1 MLGILIF
8 SLFLGLLLSQKIINS
23 SKRALNQLICLLLGF
38 FLLNSALAQRDTGLL
53 KNIKIN
59 GSLSVGYWFNTRVST
74 NAAGEKTITSTPNWF
89 IQGAPTISIYGMQ
102 FPFTANYSNN
112 QFSYSQPFNQY
123 GVSPR
128 YKWLTLHGGYRN
140 MTFSKYSMAGVTFLG
155 GGVDLNPGKFRFS
168 AFYGRFA
175 KGIEQDSNVLNTGAV
190 LIPTYERWGY
200 GVKIGVGTEQNH
212 LDLIITKIKD
222 DTASIRTPDN
232 ENIRPGD
239 NICVGLAGKF
249 RMFKRKVTAEFE
261 STLSAVTNDLTVKG
275 EIPEAKFLERFMS
288 INYSSTI
295 NPAAFASLAYNSKY
309 FRLGIQSEFIGPA
322 FRTFGMYYIQNDLW
336 RNSIKPSLRLFKGKL
351 NLSGSIGYQT
361 DNLFNQKATTTT
373 RVISSGNASA
383 RLGRNLMLRANFS
396 NFGTDQSS
404 GLIQLND
411 SIRVSQINRTYGA
424 SVIYNIRGK
433 RFFSNIVANIMSQ
446 GLDDLNVVTAQF
458 SETQLNT
465 ATFNYNIGH
474 KKSGLNMGIGY
485 SISDI
490 QNNQGNILQSGPV
503 MRVGWSLPK
512 YHLNVSAGLN
522 QQNRVQNAVSDGSI
536 LSLSNNINWTIQKKH
551 RLGVVHQQ
559 VINTSSAQ
567 SLLKQNQNRIGIT
580 YGYSF

>member
-1 MLGILIF
+1 M
-8 SLFLGLLLSQKIINS
+8 
-23 SKRALNQLICLLLGF
+23 
-38 FLLNSALAQRDTGLL
+38 
-53 KNIKIN
+53 
-59 GSLSVGYWFNTRVST
+59 GYWFNTRVST

-128 YKWLTLHGGYRN
+128 YKWVTLHGGYRN

-175 KGIEQDSNVLNTGAV
+175 KGIEQDSNTINTGAV

-212 LDLIITKIKD
+212 IDLVITKIKD
-222 DTASIRTPDN
+222 DTASIQTPDN

-239 NICVGLAGKF
+239 NLCLGLAGRF
-249 RMFKRKVTAEFE
+249 RMFKKKVTAEFE
-261 STLSAVTNDLTVKG
+261 TTISALTNDLTAGGEFAEAEIVK
-275 EIPEAKFLERFMS
+275 PFLDV
-288 INYSSTI
+288 NLSSTI
-295 NPAAFASLAYNSKY
+295 NPAAFASLNYNSKY

-336 RNSIKPSLRLFKGKL
+336 RNSIKPSIRLLKGKF

-361 DNLFNQKATTTT
+361 DNVLNQKATTTT
-373 RVISSGNASA
+373 RLISSGNANI
-383 RLGRNLMLRANFS
+383 RLGRNLILRANFS

-404 GLIQLND
+404 GLLQLND
-411 SIRVSQINRTYGA
+411 SIRVSQINRTYGG
-424 SVIYNIRGK
+424 SVMYNIRGK
-433 RFFSNIVANIMSQ
+433 KFFSNVVANIMSQ
-446 GLDDLNVVTAQF
+446 GLDDLNVVTAKF
-458 SETQLNT
+458 SETQLKT

-503 MRVGWSLPK
+503 MRIGWSLPK
-512 YHLNVSAGLN
+512 YHLNISAGLN
-522 QQNRVQNAVSDGSI
+522 QQNRIQNDVSDGSI
-536 LSLSNNINWTIQKKH
+536 LSLNNNINWTIRKKH
-551 RLGVVHQQ
+551 RIGVIHQQ
-559 VINTSSAQ
+559 VINSSSAQ